1 MNEIEKLEKEIAIL
15 RERLNLEIMKEKEN
29 HVPSDDLLKISRKLD
44 KLILRYQ
51 TFLMEKKK

>member
-1 MNEIEKLEKEIAIL
+1 MNKIEKLETEIEIL
-15 RERLNLEIMKEKEN
+15 REKLNTEIMKQQENRIPTKE
-29 HVPSDDLLKISRKLD
+29 VLKTSRKLD